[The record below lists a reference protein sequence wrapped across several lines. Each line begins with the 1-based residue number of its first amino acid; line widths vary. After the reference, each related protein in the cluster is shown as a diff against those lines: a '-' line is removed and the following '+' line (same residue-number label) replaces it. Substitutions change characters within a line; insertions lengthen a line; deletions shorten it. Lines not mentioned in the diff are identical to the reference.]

1 MIRDRKRSRWLVL
14 TLTLCLV
21 ISAFTVTAFAEET
34 VDTTPLGSGGN
45 SVTVGTWDEL
55 KSEVEEVDGAA
66 EIRVDSELT
75 ADSVITVGRTVAIC
89 SEGGP
94 FTITRGDGFK
104 GNFFAVKTSKVD
116 LSLSNIVLD
125 GNGGTVSECSQ
136 LVLVNNGANLTLK
149 AGAVLQNNNAS
160 SAGGGVYVYASSIT
174 MEDGSSVTGNTSLNG
189 SGGVAVTTGSRFTMN
204 GGSITWNT
212 MNGNSMSYG
221 GGVAVS
227 NVSSF
232 TMSGGT
238 ISNNTSKTSGG
249 GVYVNN
255 SRFTM
260 VAGMITDN
268 QATNTD
274 GWGGGVFVTHS
285 AVFTMEGGS
294 ITGNVSSA
302 GGGGVAVTA
311 LATNFTGEFD
321 MQGGTVVGN
330 TLSDPAKKGTEVYAD
345 TDINL
350 SGEVQIGAGKKGAF
364 LDGGLFRVGPDGL
377 KGDSWVFIEEMDG
390 AAENSFVATKAGTAS
405 EAEAAYF
412 TYLSGAF
419 VVVPNVE
426 GYVLKAKEAPSLTG
440 PDAMSLEYGYAA
452 SVSEEFTVTGAPAPV
467 VKKTSGSDSITWD
480 DGAKKLN
487 IAAGLDAGTYPV
499 TLVASNGVEP
509 DASHIFTLTVKGK
522 APAITGPDAMSL
534 KYGYAASVS
543 EEFTVTGAPAPVVK
557 KTSGSD
563 SITWDDGAKKLNIAA
578 GLEAGIYP
586 VTLTA
591 SNGVEPDASHIF
603 TLTVSAPVLPDTYS
617 LSFDADGGSPVPA
630 VQTLESGA
638 APAAVADPVKNGY
651 TFLGWYDD
659 ADKKVDLSAFR
670 MPEKNVL
677 LKAKWEMADVPKAD
691 YKLTVE
697 NGTGGGR
704 YEAGRKVTIQATVP
718 KGKVFVRW
726 EIKSGTG
733 ALEKADSRQTV
744 FTMSESDA
752 VVRAVFR
759 NSTTPQTGDHTNVTV
774 WLALLFA
781 ALAGCIVLL
790 VFWKHRC
797 GKRH

>member
-14 TLTLCLV
+14 PLTLCLV

-45 SVTVGTWDEL
+45 SVIVGTWDEL
-55 KSEVEEVDGAA
+55 KSEVEKVDGAA

-160 SAGGGVYVYASSIT
+160 PAGGGVYVYGASIT
-174 MEDGSSVTGNTSLNG
+174 MEDSSSVTGNTSLAG

-204 GGSITWNT
+204 GGSITRNT

-255 SRFTM
+255 SGFTM

-268 QATNTD
+268 KATNTD

-321 MQGGTVVGN
+321 MQGGTVAGN
-330 TLSDPAKKGTEVYAD
+330 TLSDPAKRGTEVYAD

-364 LDGGLFRVGPDGL
+364 LDGGLFRVGQDGL

-440 PDAMSLEYGYAA
+440 PDTMSLEYGYAA

-499 TLVASNGVEP
+499 TLV
-509 DASHIFTLTVKGK
+509 
-522 APAITGPDAMSL
+522 
-534 KYGYAASVS
+534 
-543 EEFTVTGAPAPVVK
+543 
-557 KTSGSD
+557 
-563 SITWDDGAKKLNIAA
+563 
-578 GLEAGIYP
+578 
-586 VTLTA
+586 A

-759 NSTTPQTGDHTNVTV
+759 NSTTPQTGDHTNITV
-774 WLALLFA
+774 WLALLFT
-781 ALAGCIVLL
+781 ALAGCTVLL
-790 VFWKHRC
+790 VFRKHRC

>member
-1 MIRDRKRSRWLVL
+1 
-14 TLTLCLV
+14 
-21 ISAFTVTAFAEET
+21 
-34 VDTTPLGSGGN
+34 
-45 SVTVGTWDEL
+45 
-55 KSEVEEVDGAA
+55 
-66 EIRVDSELT
+66 
-75 ADSVITVGRTVAIC
+75 
-89 SEGGP
+89 
-94 FTITRGDGFK
+94 
-104 GNFFAVKTSKVD
+104 
-116 LSLSNIVLD
+116 
-125 GNGGTVSECSQ
+125 
-136 LVLVNNGANLTLK
+136 
-149 AGAVLQNNNAS
+149 
-160 SAGGGVYVYASSIT
+160 
-174 MEDGSSVTGNTSLNG
+174 
-189 SGGVAVTTGSRFTMN
+189 
-204 GGSITWNT
+204 
-212 MNGNSMSYG
+212 
-221 GGVAVS
+221 
-227 NVSSF
+227 
-232 TMSGGT
+232 MSGGT

-255 SRFTM
+255 SGFTM

-268 QATNTD
+268 KATNTD

-321 MQGGTVVGN
+321 MQGGTVAGN
-330 TLSDPAKKGTEVYAD
+330 TLSDPAKRGTEVYAD

-364 LDGGLFRVGPDGL
+364 LDGGLFRVGQDGL

-440 PDAMSLEYGYAA
+440 PDTMSLEYGYAA
-452 SVSEEFTVTGAPAPV
+452 SVSEEFTVTGVPAPV

-480 DGAKKLN
+480 DGAKKL
-487 IAAGLDAGTYPV
+487 
-499 TLVASNGVEP
+499 
-509 DASHIFTLTVKGK
+509 K
-522 APAITGPDAMSL
+522 
-534 KYGYAASVS
+534 
-543 EEFTVTGAPAPVVK
+543 
-557 KTSGSD
+557 
-563 SITWDDGAKKLNIAA
+563 IAA

-759 NSTTPQTGDHTNVTV
+759 NSTTPQTGDHTNITV
-774 WLALLFA
+774 WLALLFT
-781 ALAGCIVLL
+781 ALAGCTVLL
-790 VFWKHRC
+790 VFRKHRC

>member
-1 MIRDRKRSRWLVL
+1 
-14 TLTLCLV
+14 
-21 ISAFTVTAFAEET
+21 
-34 VDTTPLGSGGN
+34 
-45 SVTVGTWDEL
+45 
-55 KSEVEEVDGAA
+55 
-66 EIRVDSELT
+66 
-75 ADSVITVGRTVAIC
+75 
-89 SEGGP
+89 
-94 FTITRGDGFK
+94 
-104 GNFFAVKTSKVD
+104 
-116 LSLSNIVLD
+116 
-125 GNGGTVSECSQ
+125 
-136 LVLVNNGANLTLK
+136 
-149 AGAVLQNNNAS
+149 
-160 SAGGGVYVYASSIT
+160 
-174 MEDGSSVTGNTSLNG
+174 
-189 SGGVAVTTGSRFTMN
+189 
-204 GGSITWNT
+204 
-212 MNGNSMSYG
+212 
-221 GGVAVS
+221 
-227 NVSSF
+227 
-232 TMSGGT
+232 
-238 ISNNTSKTSGG
+238 
-249 GVYVNN
+249 
-255 SRFTM
+255 
-260 VAGMITDN
+260 
-268 QATNTD
+268 
-274 GWGGGVFVTHS
+274 
-285 AVFTMEGGS
+285 
-294 ITGNVSSA
+294 
-302 GGGGVAVTA
+302 
-311 LATNFTGEFD
+311 
-321 MQGGTVVGN
+321 
-330 TLSDPAKKGTEVYAD
+330 
-345 TDINL
+345 
-350 SGEVQIGAGKKGAF
+350 
-364 LDGGLFRVGPDGL
+364 
-377 KGDSWVFIEEMDG
+377 
-390 AAENSFVATKAGTAS
+390 
-405 EAEAAYF
+405 
-412 TYLSGAF
+412 
-419 VVVPNVE
+419 
-426 GYVLKAKEAPSLTG
+426 
-440 PDAMSLEYGYAA
+440 MSLEYGYAA
-452 SVSEEFTVTGAPAPV
+452 SVSEEFTVTGV
-467 VKKTSGSDSITWD
+467 
-480 DGAKKLN
+480 
-487 IAAGLDAGTYPV
+487 
-499 TLVASNGVEP
+499 
-509 DASHIFTLTVKGK
+509 
-522 APAITGPDAMSL
+522 
-534 KYGYAASVS
+534 
-543 EEFTVTGAPAPVVK
+543 PAPVVK

>member
-452 SVSEEFTVTGAPAPV
+452 SVSEEFTVTGV
-467 VKKTSGSDSITWD
+467 
-480 DGAKKLN
+480 
-487 IAAGLDAGTYPV
+487 
-499 TLVASNGVEP
+499 
-509 DASHIFTLTVKGK
+509 
-522 APAITGPDAMSL
+522 
-534 KYGYAASVS
+534 
-543 EEFTVTGAPAPVVK
+543 PAPVVK